1 MLKPAVF
8 AALVL
13 GLLLPYSAARS
24 GELIRTA
31 CVKTDDRN
39 GQLNVRSA
47 PSMSAPVVSRIG
59 NGQCGVTLI
68 GYCGRPE
75 KATDWC
81 TIRFGQIRFGIVAAR
96 YLVFK
101 AAE

>member
-1 MLKPAVF
+1 MFKSAAL

-13 GLLLPYSAARS
+13 GLLLPMSPARS

-31 CVKTDDRN
+31 CVKTDDRD
-39 GQLNVRSA
+39 GRLNVRSA

-59 NGQCGVTLI
+59 NGQCGITII
-68 GYCGRPE
+68 GYCGRAE
-75 KATDWC
+75 KAGDWC
-81 TIRFGQIRFGIVAAR
+81 AIRFGQIRFGIVAAR
-96 YLVFK
+96 YLAFR